1 MNALT
6 SLPIE
11 VHRSAQRGELQKVV
25 KWLNKGG
32 VVGALCSFPSAGG
45 RPSTTTL
52 LQTAAANGHMA
63 MVNELLKR
71 GASVDLQTRLGVT
84 PLMAAAYYGHLSIV
98 LRLLQHSA
106 DPDLQDTD
114 GGTALM
120 LAAGKGHEA
129 CVQALLRAKAKTELL
144 DQGGRTALQWA
155 EYKGHTAITA
165 LIQQHAVPRK
175 HAAAAPAEPAVSFPT
190 SLPFKLLESAR
201 RGELQKVVKWLREG
215 GAGRRAP
222 AAATARGRRTLNL
235 QPCCTLAS
243 RPAANLEMVRELL
256 KRGAS
261 VDLPAGLGS
270 HRAHE
275 GCEPT
280 AASPSCS
287 SSSSTR
293 PTPTCRTSTAST
305 ALMRA
310 AAMRA
315 TEACVQAHA
324 ASQGQHRAARRQG
337 PHRPAR
343 GRARTRAGTSGCIG
357 HRAAHPAAR
366 RAAAASRRGGTASD
380 ADRAGGAGG
389 TRRMRAN
396 CWQSE
401 RPA

>member
-201 RGELQKVVKWLREG
+201 RGELQKVIKWLREG
-215 GAGRRAP
+215 GLIDALCC
-222 AAATARGRRTLNL
+222 TSTRGRWR
-235 QPCCTLAS
+235 
-243 RPAANLEMVRELL
+243 
-256 KRGAS
+256 
-261 VDLPAGLGS
+261 
-270 HRAHE
+270 
-275 GCEPT
+275 
-280 AASPSCS
+280 
-287 SSSSTR
+287 
-293 PTPTCRTSTAST
+293 STAT
-305 ALMRA
+305 LL
-310 AAMRA
+310 
-315 TEACVQAHA
+315 HA
-324 ASQGQHRAARRQG
+324 ASGYGQLD
-337 PHRPAR
+337 
-343 GRARTRAGTSGCIG
+343 TV
-357 HRAAHPAAR
+357 
-366 RAAAASRRGGTASD
+366 
-380 ADRAGGAGG
+380 
-389 TRRMRAN
+389 
-396 CWQSE
+396 
-401 RPA
+401 